1 MAALLAASGNRL
13 AVQGDEEGWRQSCTS
28 LMCLGTDYSDRTDLM
43 TDQSPHH
50 LLVFGATGGTGKAF
64 VEQALDHGHRVT
76 AFVRDP
82 SKLTPH
88 ANLNCIEG
96 DLFDA
101 GAVKAACSSDVTAVF
116 TAYGFSNK
124 EPDTKH
130 QRVTQAVVDGM
141 KTTGVTRLVA
151 VSSMG
156 ASDTKGIGP
165 FWVRFVA
172 KVILKHIIP
181 DKTLQEN
188 VLMKNGLDWTI
199 LRPPMLLNDPPKGE
213 YTCWT
218 GMKPP
223 NKVKWKVARAD
234 VATEGLRC
242 IESGDHIGEGRQIS
256 W

>member
-1 MAALLAASGNRL
+1 
-13 AVQGDEEGWRQSCTS
+13 
-28 LMCLGTDYSDRTDLM
+28 M
-43 TDQSPHH
+43 TQPPPQHI
-50 LLVFGATGGTGKAF
+50 LVFGATGGTGKAF
-64 VEQALDHGHRVT
+64 VEQALAHGHRIT
-76 AFVRDP
+76 AFLRDP

-88 ANLNCIEG
+88 DNLTTVQG

-101 GAVKAACSSDVTAVF
+101 EAVKAAVSGDHQAVF

-141 KTTGVTRLVA
+141 KKAGVARLVA

-156 ASDTKGIGP
+156 AGESAGIGP

-188 VLMKNGLDWTI
+188 VIKNAGLDWTL
-199 LRPPMLLNDPPKGE
+199 LRPPMLVSKSATGH
-213 YTCWT
+213 YTVWE
-218 GMKPP
+218 GQKPP
-223 NKVKWKVARAD
+223 SKVAWKIARAD
-234 VATEGLRC
+234 VAAEALRC
-242 IESGDHIGEGRQIS
+242 IETGDHGHKALQIS

>member
-1 MAALLAASGNRL
+1 MSD
-13 AVQGDEEGWRQSCTS
+13 QTS
-28 LMCLGTDYSDRTDLM
+28 
-43 TDQSPHH
+43 HH

-76 AFVRDP
+76 AYVRDP
-82 SKLTPH
+82 SKLTSH
-88 ANLNCIEG
+88 DNLKTIQG

-101 GAVKAACSSDVTAVF
+101 DAVKAACTPDITAVF

-124 EPDTKH
+124 EPDNKH

-141 KTTGVTRLVA
+141 KASGFKRIVA

-156 ASDTKGIGP
+156 VSDTKGIGP

-172 KVILKHIIP
+172 TVILKHIIP

-188 VLMKNGLDWTI
+188 VLMNNDLAWTI

-218 GMKPP
+218 GLTPTG
-223 NKVKWKVARAD
+223 KVKWKVARAD

-242 IESGDHIGEGRQIS
+242 IEAGDHIGEGVQIS

>member
-1 MAALLAASGNRL
+1 
-13 AVQGDEEGWRQSCTS
+13 
-28 LMCLGTDYSDRTDLM
+28 M
-43 TDQSPHH
+43 TDVPPKHF
-50 LLVFGATGGTGKAF
+50 LVFGATGGTGKAF
-64 VEQALDHGHRVT
+64 VEQALDHGHGVT

-82 SKLTPH
+82 SKLSAHEKLTTVQ
-88 ANLNCIEG
+88 G

-101 GAVKAACSSDVTAVF
+101 DAVKAACTGDHDAVF

-124 EPDTKH
+124 EPDNKH
-130 QRVTQAVVDGM
+130 ERVTQAVVDGM
-141 KTTGVTRLVA
+141 KAAGVKRIVA

-156 ASDTKGIGP
+156 ASDTQGIGP

-181 DKTLQEN
+181 DKTLQEAA
-188 VLMKNGLDWTI
+188 LMNNELEWTI
-199 LRPPMLLNDPPKGE
+199 LRPPMLLNDPAKGA

-223 NKVKWKVARAD
+223 HKVKWKISRAD
-234 VATEGLRC
+234 VAAEGLRC
-242 IESGDHIGEGRQIS
+242 LETGEYAGEGVQMS